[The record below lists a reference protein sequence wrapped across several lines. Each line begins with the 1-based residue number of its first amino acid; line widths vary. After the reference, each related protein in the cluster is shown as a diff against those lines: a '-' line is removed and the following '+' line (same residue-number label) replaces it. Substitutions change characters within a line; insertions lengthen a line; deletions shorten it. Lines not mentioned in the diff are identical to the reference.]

1 MPTAENSRR
10 DTNREAAF
18 SPAYRIFSTIIGRLK
33 LKGVRGFHLLG
44 EPQPP
49 ERHAEQNGPH
59 FAIGLDL
66 SQLEASPRFFSEIQ
80 YVSSNLQY
88 VVHRTHPHTRRS
100 CSIRYVGRRNCG
112 DKLAIVGDCVRSLL
126 MVLKNGEAAT
136 QRSIVLA

>member
-59 FAIGLDL
+59 FAVGLDL

-80 YVSSNLQY
+80 HVSSNLQY
-88 VVHRTHPHTRRS
+88 MVHSTHPCYPALLRLDTFPAGK
-100 CSIRYVGRRNCG
+100 IVGISWR
-112 DKLAIVGDCVRSLL
+112 LWAIV
-126 MVLKNGEAAT
+126 
-136 QRSIVLA
+136 